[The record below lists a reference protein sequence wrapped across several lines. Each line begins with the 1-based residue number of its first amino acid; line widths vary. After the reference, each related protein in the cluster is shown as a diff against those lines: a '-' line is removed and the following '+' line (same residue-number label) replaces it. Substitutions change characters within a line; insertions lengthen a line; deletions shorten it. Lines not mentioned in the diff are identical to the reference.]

1 MDHLGWRMW
10 NEAKYF
16 DGQFSLFGFNAQE
29 ECTSKQMAKFWQ
41 GKEMHSGALV
51 GETRKNKKKI
61 K

>member
-1 MDHLGWRMW
+1 MW